1 MPGQRQHDDGHL
13 VGGQSAVSR
22 GPLFCLDHDVQAR
35 RIHSNILRDQ
45 VSRDLLIDLLLTVH
59 GPQRRHHGGQKV
71 VREQSHAESKESGLG
86 ISQRGEFRVEPECEL
101 LKRRLDAPA
110 LLIENRDL
118 NGTGHLFREVRE
130 EVKFHVAVSR
140 RLVEPD
146 CDPAEVEGAAVLH
159 LHPHVLFEDLAGLDP
174 SARDQCAERAS
185 DQVRVLTNHE
195 RAVSLL
201 NAPEERSRAEV
212 PVADPAVA
220 GRYHRQD
227 LRQDQP
233 LLSVA
238 VLARNH
244 RAHQSQGGLEDREQ
258 MARQW
263 AGHAPPQHGQA
274 TIGRREMVA
283 IEHHHP
289 KPRQPR
295 RSLPFHRPDQHG
307 GAVRRAPDHRGADS
321 RFDVL
326 ELLVDRLQGDPHL
339 AVRVRGAHRRLATRH
354 DQTEQVDRGRERQLV
369 GVRFR
374 AAPLE
379 NLVERRARKAVLQ
392 ADADHQRERGTRRVP
407 AEDVLH
413 DRRGLVGRHGSRI
426 LPELSQGNLRSCALD
441 RLHSPPRCGTVDC
454 CLHCRLL
461 SRHREMDGRIRTGL
475 RRKEGASRIDTWRD
489 VDGAKGA
496 GQREEMVARR
506 VSGES
511 WGVVESLLCKRFPCV
526 LSSKRNVWR

>member
-1 MPGQRQHDDGHL
+1 MQ
-13 VGGQSAVSR
+13 
-22 GPLFCLDHDVQAR
+22 
-35 RIHSNILRDQ
+35 
-45 VSRDLLIDLLLTVH
+45 
-59 GPQRRHHGGQKV
+59 
-71 VREQSHAESKESGLG
+71 
-86 ISQRGEFRVEPECEL
+86 
-101 LKRRLDAPA
+101 
-110 LLIENRDL
+110 
-118 NGTGHLFREVRE
+118 
-130 EVKFHVAVSR
+130 
-140 RLVEPD
+140 
-146 CDPAEVEGAAVLH
+146 
-159 LHPHVLFEDLAGLDP
+159 
-174 SARDQCAERAS
+174 
-185 DQVRVLTNHE
+185 
-195 RAVSLL
+195 
-201 NAPEERSRAEV
+201 EV
-212 PVADPAVA
+212 PIADPAVA

-244 RAHQSQGGLEDREQ
+244 RPHQSQGGLEDRQ
-258 MARQW
+258 QVARQRT
-263 AGHAPPQHGQA
+263 GHASPKHGQA

-307 GAVRRAPDHRGADS
+307 GAVRCAPDHRGADS

-461 SRHREMDGRIRTGL
+461 SRHREMDAP
-475 RRKEGASRIDTWRD
+475 ED
-489 VDGAKGA
+489 
-496 GQREEMVARR
+496 
-506 VSGES
+506 
-511 WGVVESLLCKRFPCV
+511 
-526 LSSKRNVWR
+526 